1 MNRKTYL
8 VLKLVLLILLFCL
21 LLGLA
26 AFFLLRGFLP
36 GSGYGKLRVSAV
48 FDDVET
54 VAVDSG
60 ACAVEVLEGAG
71 DSLTVAYY
79 QSGFLP
85 SDPPQWEQTENTLT
99 VTSQS
104 RGILSGGRIVLWVP
118 AGDPLN
124 YQIQTAS
131 GSVRLDMPSR
141 ETEITTTTGSA
152 KVCQGGNRLT
162 VSTKTG
168 SIKVYEPFQDQSL
181 ETKTGSI
188 KTTADQNSVS
198 CRAGTNTGSVKVA
211 LEGVTGYTFTYDV
224 SVGSVKDAYQNI
236 SYDRQGVS
244 TWGDGSLILE
254 AESDTGSVKLCDWE

>member
-118 AGDPLN
+118 SGDPLN

-131 GSVRLDMPSR
+131 GSVRLDMPSGNA
-141 ETEITTTTGSA
+141 EIH
-152 KVCQGGNRLT
+152 
-162 VSTKTG
+162 
-168 SIKVYEPFQDQSL
+168 
-181 ETKTGSI
+181 
-188 KTTADQNSVS
+188 TTA
-198 CRAGTNTGSVKVA
+198 GSVKVYK
-211 LEGVTGYTFTYDV
+211 GG
-224 SVGSVKDAYQNI
+224 NH
-236 SYDRQGVS
+236 
-244 TWGDGSLILE
+244 
-254 AESDTGSVKLCDWE
+254 